1 MSLREPPDGI
11 AVHETPIAVTWL
23 HPDGILVSRSKPVR
37 RTVENLSENLAVV
50 RRITGGRRMPLLV
63 FLTDSPVPDKAAR
76 TFSAEQVPLAYTAM
90 AMVSPPGLSQL
101 IMKLVFRLQSPPI
114 PMRSFSDGEEAR
126 RWLLSL
132 PASAE

>member
-1 MSLREPPDGI
+1 MDILDPPDGI
-11 AVHETPIAVTWL
+11 TVHDTPIAVTWL
-23 HPDGILVSRSKPVR
+23 HPDGILISRSKPVR
-37 RTVENLSENLAVV
+37 RTVENLTENLTVV

-63 FLTDSPVPDKAAR
+63 VLADSPVPDTAAR
-76 TFSAEQVPLAYTAM
+76 RFSAEQVPLAYSAM

-114 PMRSFSDGEEAR
+114 PMRSFSNGEEAR

>member
-1 MSLREPPDGI
+1 MTILEPPDGVP
-11 AVHETPIAVTWL
+11 VHDTPIAVTWL
-23 HPDGILVSRSKPVR
+23 HPEGILISRSKSVR

-50 RRITGGRRMPLLV
+50 RRITGGRRLPLLV
-63 FLTDSPVPDKAAR
+63 FLADSPVPDKAAR

-114 PMRSFSDGEEAR
+114 PMRSFSNGEEAF
-126 RWLLSL
+126 RWLRSL
-132 PASAE
+132 PADAT